1 MKIIFKIDAY
11 YPDENRIEVRFC
23 DEKSNA
29 AIDEYK
35 LYSINYEELDMID
48 SDIFTDSL
56 IRKHGLRIVEK
67 QIDKRRTHPDNISKS
82 ISSEELKLEN
92 LVGKVIEGKYFSRP
106 RYPLK
111 MNRVD
116 L

>member
-35 LYSINYEELDMID
+35 LYSINCEDLDMTD

-56 IRKHGLRIVEK
+56 IKKYGLRLVEK
-67 QIDKRRTHPDNISKS
+67 QIDKRQTHPHNISKS
-82 ISSEELKLEN
+82 ISNEELNLKN

-111 MNRVD
+111 MNKVD